1 MSRFTT
7 WDDILEK
14 INRQEQL
21 LQASGSAIARAAEQ
35 SLSSAALHLAQP
47 IMDLPESL
55 YRQTQQAYDLL
66 NTAAISPFLDSL
78 TQLERQFSQ
87 TYTVAEKLINAPAI
101 QTYLDQIDRLTETVA
116 RGTEFSLTQMSNI
129 LELYNS
135 PAIIRQIEQATA
147 ILPNLDE
154 ALLRAA
160 KLFDTSSVKVED
172 ERTISYE
179 GVSYSIEALDAELQE
194 QIKVVEENKPTL
206 RERFETLQKKLWLL
220 LLVFK
225 LIMFLP
231 QIPETVD
238 YYRNVV
244 SQIEQVVLQKSQICF
259 TIKERAF
266 LREEPSSKAKRL
278 MTLPYDTPLEIID
291 TVPRWYQVKY
301 TDENGVETIGW
312 ISKISVETEV

>member
-1 MSRFTT
+1 MSKFTA

-14 INRQEQL
+14 LNWQEKL
-21 LQASGSAIARAAEQ
+21 LQSPGYA
-35 SLSSAALHLAQP
+35 LAQSVEQALAAATLDITKP
-47 IMDLPESL
+47 ITALPEMIL
-55 YRQTQQAYDLL
+55 RQYDV
-66 NTAAISPFLDSL
+66 LDKML
-78 TQLERQFSQ
+78 ANPILDRLAQMERQYAQVFD
-87 TYTVAEKLINAPAI
+87 VAEKLLDAPAI
-101 QTYLDQIDRLTETVA
+101 QSYIDQMDRLSEVVSK
-116 RGTEFSLTQMSNI
+116 GTTFGLNQMSDI
-129 LELYNS
+129 LQLYSS
-135 PAIIRQIEQATA
+135 PAITRQIQQATTL
-147 ILPNLDE
+147 LPNLDDV
-154 ALLRAA
+154 LLQAA
-160 KLFDTSSVKVED
+160 RSFDASRVKVED
-172 ERTISYE
+172 EGTISYE

-206 RERFETLQKKLWLL
+206 RERFEALQQKLWLL
-220 LLVFK
+220 LLVFN

-231 QIPETVD
+231 QLPETVD